1 MAFRHIAVLL
11 GVVGSAILELNLQ
24 ANNILFMLEEL
35 FNFFI
40 DDILDGG
47 REVHVDA

>member
-1 MAFRHIAVLL
+1 MTFRHVTILL
-11 GVVGSAILELNLQ
+11 GVVAGAILELNLQ
-24 ANNILFMLEEL
+24 ADYILFMLEEF
-35 FNFFI
+35 FNIFM